1 VRLANRVVGWPQKA
15 LIGTFVGGL
24 KEEIAAEV
32 CSSKSMTLRE
42 AFVVVPMRD
51 ERLAKKKKQG
61 KTEAQKMAYVAKTT
75 KPVLNNAKPCP
86 NLPVKQI

>member
-42 AFVVVPMRD
+42 AFGVVQMRD
-51 ERLAKKKKQG
+51 ERLAKKKSKAKQ
-61 KTEAQKMAYVAKTT
+61 KHKRWHMWQK
-75 KPVLNNAKPCP
+75 LP
-86 NLPVKQI
+86 NRY